1 MPIQPFSLFIAGRI
15 DGDVESVSTIAH
27 GQSAARYAL
36 PRNHREQPSMMLQD
50 TPLTEDEIDELDQY
64 LLYGT
69 ESDEA
74 MVIDV
79 LDGYLH
85 AIAIAPITLHPRQW
99 LPKIWGTD
107 QMMPSGES
115 LDRVNHILGLVFRHY
130 NSIIANLESNP
141 PELYTTWATTL
152 YRGKEYDDAEGWAY
166 GFIEG
171 MRLCWNDWQPLL
183 STKEGQAWFRP
194 IGLLAEHDFSPD
206 QDELTKTPA
215 RRAKLALQIPD
226 AIVAMHSFWIP
237 QRLAAAQEIIAK
249 ASAPKVGRNDPCP
262 CGSRQK
268 FKKCCGR
275 GPSLH

>member
-1 MPIQPFSLFIAGRI
+1 MSWMA
-15 DGDVESVSTIAH
+15 T
-27 GQSAARYAL
+27 
-36 PRNHREQPSMMLQD
+36 
-50 TPLTEDEIDELDQY
+50 
-64 LLYGT
+64 
-69 ESDEA
+69 
-74 MVIDV
+74 
-79 LDGYLH
+79 LH

-99 LPKIWGTD
+99 LPKIWGSD
-107 QMMPSGES
+107 QMMPSGEFARQDQS
-115 LDRVNHILGLVFRHY
+115 HPRPGIPALQQHHCQPGKQPAGTLYDVGN
-130 NSIIANLESNP
+130 NP
-141 PELYTTWATTL
+141 VSRKGVMTTL
-152 YRGKEYDDAEGWAY
+152 KGWAY

-171 MRLCWNDWQPLL
+171 MRLCWHDWQPLL

-226 AIVAMHSFWIP
+226 AIVAMHAFWIP

-262 CGSRQK
+262 CGSGQK

>member
-1 MPIQPFSLFIAGRI
+1 LHAGPENQPTKCRSSPFHYLSLGGLTVR
-15 DGDVESVSTIAH
+15 SNP
-27 GQSAARYAL
+27 SALFPTANL
-36 PRNHREQPSMMLQD
+36 PQDTPCPVTTANTPSMMLQP
-50 TPLTEDEIDELDQY
+50 TPLTEDELDELDQY
-64 LLYGT
+64 LLYGA

-115 LDRVNHILGLVFRHY
+115 LDRINHILGLVFRHY

-166 GFIEG
+166 GFSRGHAALLE
-171 MRLCWNDWQPLL
+171 RLA
-183 STKEGQAWFRP
+183 TA
-194 IGLLAEHDFSPD
+194 AEH
-206 QDELTKTPA
+206 Q
-215 RRAKLALQIPD
+215 RR
-226 AIVAMHSFWIP
+226 
-237 QRLAAAQEIIAK
+237 
-249 ASAPKVGRNDPCP
+249 
-262 CGSRQK
+262 
-268 FKKCCGR
+268 
-275 GPSLH
+275 PSLVSSHRTPGGA